1 MTPNMGTV
9 DRSLRAFVVAPGAIV
24 IALLL
29 GAGTIAGIVLYVVAG
44 IMLLTGATGFCPT
57 YTVIGISTWPGGPHR
72 TGHGFLHG
80 HA

>member
-9 DRSLRAFVVAPGAIV
+9 DRSLRAFVVAPAAILV
-24 IALLL
+24 ALLL
-29 GAGTIAGIVLYVVAG
+29 GAGTIAGIVLFVVAAV
-44 IMLLTGATGFCPT
+44 MLLTGATGFCPT
-57 YTVIGISTWPGGPHR
+57 YAVIGISARPGGLHR